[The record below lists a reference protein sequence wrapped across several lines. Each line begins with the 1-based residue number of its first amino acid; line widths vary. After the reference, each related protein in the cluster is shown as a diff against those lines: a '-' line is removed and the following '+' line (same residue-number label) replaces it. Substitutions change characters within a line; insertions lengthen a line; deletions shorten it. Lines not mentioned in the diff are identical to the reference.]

1 MKGPIKTRVIESGG
15 FRQTRPLSMCP
26 SVRCLPDMIAEIDA
40 MDHEPSEEECDE
52 IVARFKEIEG
62 AEWKGTKRDIA
73 MKMVNRT
80 MVDSIIM
87 AKPARQASEDYR
99 ARGGGRGGRAHNEE
113 AES

>member
-1 MKGPIKTRVIESGG
+1 MKGTIRTRVIESGG

-40 MDHEPSEEECDE
+40 MDHEPSEEERDE
-52 IVARFKEIEG
+52 MVARYKKIEATKWSIPRG
-62 AEWKGTKRDIA
+62 AIA
-73 MKMVNRT
+73 VKMVNRT
-80 MVDSIIM
+80 MIDSTIR
-87 AKPARQASEDYR
+87 AKGARQESEDYR